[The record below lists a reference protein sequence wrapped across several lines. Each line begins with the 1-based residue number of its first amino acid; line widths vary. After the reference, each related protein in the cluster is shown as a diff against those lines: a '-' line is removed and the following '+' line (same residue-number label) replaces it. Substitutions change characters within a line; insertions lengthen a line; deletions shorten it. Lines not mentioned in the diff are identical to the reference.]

1 MNAVISEGDRVSV
14 TRFVQ
19 GFERGK
25 YKATVLGWVKS
36 GRLKVKADGTG
47 AVTHVRSDHVK
58 KLADKPQ
65 TLEDN
70 QQ

>member
-19 GFERGK
+19 GFERGR
-25 YKATVLGWVKS
+25 YKAVVLGWTPT
-36 GRLKVKADGTG
+36 GRIKVKADIGG
-47 AVTHVRSDHVK
+47 AVAHVISDHVK
-58 KLADKPQ
+58 KLADKPK

-70 QQ
+70 D